1 MSSAVECASHAFAT
15 HDSLK
20 KASGFKFE
28 DGTCTL
34 GRTPPYIDEILARN
48 AISGGDGVHAF
59 MGKPTSEE
67 RAFFEQKVLSCNL
80 LCPVIHLAAEALG
93 NLDLYFLL
101 NEEKIFE
108 PHPILGNPDNDE
120 LHQGTRD
127 VEFSLISPVQT
138 FDGMY
143 STRLMEKACL
153 QVQRKTSKEKI
164 VLKPFPSIFAVH
176 HAPY

>member
-1 MSSAVECASHAFAT
+1 MPLPHMIVSRRHQVSSLRMAPVHWDALPRTLMKFWQEMPFQEETGFTPSWASPQVR
-15 HDSLK
+15 K
-20 KASGFKFE
+20 E
-28 DGTCTL
+28 
-34 GRTPPYIDEILARN
+34 
-48 AISGGDGVHAF
+48 
-59 MGKPTSEE
+59 
-67 RAFFEQKVLSCNL
+67 AFFEQKVLSCNL

-164 VLKPFPSIFAVH
+164 VLKPFRSIFAVH